1 MSEWIKKWAKEQ
13 NSLLWDM
20 PPKYYKMWNF
30 ILYNCKNGKYDGS
43 LNDIANGIEWT
54 ENGKKYPARSTVQTM
69 LNWFINQ
76 KMIIAS
82 GDGQGRSLVVKNWE
96 KYQGGKGAAPEMQ
109 NKVQKKGP
117 DPTISKV
124 LGHYVRTVDVD
135 YTPSS
140 MTRKFIYPKVRK
152 WGAETIT
159 DAMDEFVRRCD
170 SNPKYEESNRY
181 KGADFWFRFLCD
193 EQVKLAKRRK
203 EHKDDDGI
211 PRITRRQSS
220 TTQSGSGEGSSGK
233 LLAVQ

>member
-1 MSEWIKKWAKEQ
+1 
-13 NSLLWDM
+13 M

-30 ILYNCKNGKYDGS
+30 ILYNCKGGEYDGS
-43 LNDIANGIEWT
+43 LSDIAKGIEWT

-82 GDGQGRSLVVKNWE
+82 GGGQGRSLVVKNWE

-109 NKVQKKGP
+109 KKVQKKGP

-124 LGHYVRTVDVD
+124 LGYYISTVDVE

-152 WGAETIT
+152 WGVETIT

-203 EHKDDDGI
+203 ENNSDDRI
-211 PRITRRQSS
+211 PRIRRSKKP
-220 TTQSGSGEGSSGK
+220 TTQQRGREGSARE
-233 LLAVQ
+233 LLEVQ